1 MSMGILSN
9 FNHFRGLLFCTLE
22 HEAQVCNR
30 LQEVSTTALLE
41 TAIGAAV
48 GDRGRLT
55 MSGRVHDILASVL
68 FHATYPRN
76 LSNSKEPQGLL
87 FSALHLLALRFG
99 CLCSSSK
106 QGGSEQPCHRDI

>member
-1 MSMGILSN
+1 M
-9 FNHFRGLLFCTLE
+9 
-22 HEAQVCNR
+22 
-30 LQEVSTTALLE
+30 
-41 TAIGAAV
+41 
-48 GDRGRLT
+48 

-87 FSALHLLALRFG
+87 FTALHLLALRFG